1 MSLKISNL
9 YLNTLLGGL
18 VVLLTFVLIL
28 LYLMQSSNV
37 LANRNTSKVQLTAPS
52 NTDIQGIENKIG
64 VLENL
69 IRKEEVRARE
79 QQIAHDQQ
87 MDRLKIQITELE
99 IQLEKSKVAEQKVQ
113 EQLELEKSL
122 AEQLAQ
128 QLDSNKLRMQEQQT
142 V

>member
-18 VVLLTFVLIL
+18 VVLRTFVLIL
-28 LYLMQSSNV
+28 LYLMQSNNV

-64 VLENL
+64 ALENL

-87 MDRLKIQITELE
+87 MD
-99 IQLEKSKVAEQKVQ
+99 
-113 EQLELEKSL
+113 
-122 AEQLAQ
+122 
-128 QLDSNKLRMQEQQT
+128 
-142 V
+142 

>member
-1 MSLKISNL
+1 MSLKFSNL

-28 LYLMQSSNV
+28 QYLMQSSNV

-64 VLENL
+64 ALENL

-99 IQLEKSKVAEQKVQ
+99 IQLEKSKVVEQKVQ

-128 QLDSNKLRMQEQQT
+128 
-142 V
+142 